1 MDYWLR
7 QPCVQG
13 NLNLCGGLGDWVPI
27 TPTNA
32 GQCSAFY
39 TTLAMGYLSEIGAA
53 LGHTE
58 SAQMYADQFANASAA
73 YRETFFDPK
82 TGRWDHDSGPLPDK
96 DKIIHCSPS
105 SGRIGGLAAE
115 EGGGTSDA
123 GPMTLECLPGSGTI
137 TKVLFANF
145 GEPTLSQDCK
155 TYTVGSC
162 GFNGSQAVVEKACLG
177 KTSCVLH
184 PKASMFGGVDP
195 CPGQV
200 KYLAVVAEGC
210 TAKPTP
216 APPPFLGSQTSLI
229 MPLALNLA
237 APPLARG
244 KGPVHAGA
252 ELDAAQRGLVAM
264 IERAENHTDSGI
276 IGATFVFD
284 VLNAAGRGD
293 VTLAML
299 LNDSYPSFGH
309 MIDQGGTTLWENWK
323 GSLPNGAAGS
333 NNHIMFGGGVGTQ
346 PYVAFGGISNGRGL
360 SDGRNSS
367 STAWELI
374 EIRPLPAAIE
384 ALPFSSASTHT
395 PRGIVAV
402 RWSRSGN
409 AFALNATVPVGST
422 ADVALPARLGGQQL
436 SAVAEDAVPVWA
448 SGTYKPGAAGFK
460 GSRKESAP
468 YGVVVFSV
476 GSGGYSFTATYG

>member
-1 MDYWLR
+1 M
-7 QPCVQG
+7 
-13 NLNLCGGLGDWVPI
+13 I
-27 TPTNA
+27 
-32 GQCSAFY
+32 
-39 TTLAMGYLSEIGAA
+39 
-53 LGHTE
+53 
-58 SAQMYADQFANASAA
+58 
-73 YRETFFDPK
+73 
-82 TGRWDHDSGPLPDK
+82 
-96 DKIIHCSPS
+96 
-105 SGRIGGLAAE
+105 
-115 EGGGTSDA
+115 
-123 GPMTLECLPGSGTI
+123 LECLPGTGTM

-155 TYTVGSC
+155 TYTAGSC
-162 GFNGSQAVVEKACLG
+162 GFNGSQSVVEKACLG
-177 KTSCVLH
+177 KTRCVLH

-195 CPGQV
+195 CPGHV

-210 TAKPTP
+210 TAKSTP

-252 ELDAAQRGLVAM
+252 ELDAAQRGLVGL
-264 IERAENHTDSGI
+264 IEQAENHTDSGI

-299 LNDSYPSFGH
+299 LNDSFPSFGH
-309 MIDQGGTTLWENWK
+309 MIDQGGTTLWENWR

-346 PYVAFGGISNGRGL
+346 PYVALGGISNGRGL
-360 SDGRNSS
+360 TGSRNSS

-374 EIRPLPAAIE
+374 EIRPLPPAID
-384 ALPFSSASTHT
+384 ALPFASASTHT

-402 RWSRSGN
+402 HWSRTGST
-409 AFALNATVPVGST
+409 FALNTTVPVGST
-422 ADVALPARLGGQQL
+422 ANVAIPAQL
-436 SAVAEDAVPVWA
+436 ADKQLLIVAETAVPVWA
-448 SGTYKPGAAGFK
+448 DGAYKPGVDGFNGAA
-460 GSRKESAP
+460 KESHP

-476 GSGGYSFTATYG
+476 GSGEYSFSATYA